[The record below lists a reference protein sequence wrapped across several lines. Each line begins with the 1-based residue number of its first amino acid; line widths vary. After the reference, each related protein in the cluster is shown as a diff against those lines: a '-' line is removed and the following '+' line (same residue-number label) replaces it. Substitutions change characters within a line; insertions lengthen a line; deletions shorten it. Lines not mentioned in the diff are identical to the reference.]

1 VSNAFFTP
9 ACSALMADTVPR
21 HMRGRVMA
29 AIGRGAVMIGAAS
42 GGTGGPGMGFL
53 ITLPVVFGS
62 VAGGYL
68 YGQNPAWP
76 WFFVLS
82 ATAISVL
89 LSALFLRDP
98 KRAEI

>member
-1 VSNAFFTP
+1 VSNTFFTP

-21 HMRGRVMA
+21 DMRGRVMA

-53 ITLPVVFGS
+53 ITLPVMLGS
-62 VAGGYL
+62 VAGGFL

-82 ATAISVL
+82 ATAVSVL

-98 KRAEI
+98 KQAEK